1 MTTDHDEFADTSTR
15 RPTDAELSSVASLV
29 DLLVQLDGQVEEAED
44 RLKRLKARRQ
54 EVAEQH
60 LPRAMESCGERGVSS
75 WTLGSGEKVQ
85 LSTKYRCGQL
95 DDAPDELKKAGS
107 RPIGQRLE
115 ALRWLEES
123 GHGDLVRR
131 TIVITLGKGSEEAE
145 REILSHFQSLR
156 LNSGKVTTS
165 NVVPW
170 NTLGGFVRSLEV
182 EAEASGD
189 PSQIPLDLLGVTKVK
204 VAEVK
209 LSDAGD
215 ELS

>member
-1 MTTDHDEFADTSTR
+1 VITDHDEFADTSTR

-44 RLKRLKARRQ
+44 RLKRLKARQR

-165 NVVPW
+165 NVVSW
-170 NTLGGFVRSLEV
+170 NTLAGFVRSLEV

-209 LSDAGD
+209 RSDAGD
-215 ELS
+215 KLS